1 MSFMGAYLSRCVHTG
16 KHVYTYIL
24 SLINPTPPHYTYTG
38 SDIMLEMYQ
47 SGELLEAIE
56 IAAAS

>member
-1 MSFMGAYLSRCVHTG
+1 MMDGQSVTFKVNRSLTWLVSVWPCV
-16 KHVYTYIL
+16 L
-24 SLINPTPPHYTYTG
+24 MMANMWTG

-47 SGELLEAIE
+47 SGELQELIE

>member
-1 MSFMGAYLSRCVHTG
+1 MDGQSVTFKVNRYLTWLRPSV
-16 KHVYTYIL
+16 L
-24 SLINPTPPHYTYTG
+24 MMANMWTG

-47 SGELLEAIE
+47 SGELQELIE

>member
-1 MSFMGAYLSRCVHTG
+1 LTDLQVPIEWKKVQALMVLLLLLSNLGV
-16 KHVYTYIL
+16 
-24 SLINPTPPHYTYTG
+24 PG

-47 SGELLEAIE
+47 SGELAEKLE

>member
-1 MSFMGAYLSRCVHTG
+1 MDGQSVTFKVNRSLTWLVSVWPCV
-16 KHVYTYIL
+16 L
-24 SLINPTPPHYTYTG
+24 MMANMWTG

-47 SGELLEAIE
+47 SGELQELIE

>member
-1 MSFMGAYLSRCVHTG
+1 MDIYNIYIPNALDPTAHQNAHVHT
-16 KHVYTYIL
+16 H
-24 SLINPTPPHYTYTG
+24 TG